1 MKKFLLRLSLAAAVT
16 LAGVA
21 IAPASH
27 AQSDQDPATT
37 NSQQQQPVATPQDS
51 ATPQQQNDAQMPE
64 AQTQDA
70 QAFNGRI
77 VKESGQLVLK
87 DPVAKISYKLDDQA
101 KAKQYAGKQV
111 KVTGKLNMNNNTI
124 HVDSIELLS

>member
-1 MKKFLLRLSLAAAVT
+1 MKKFWLRLSLAGAVT
-16 LAGVA
+16 LAAIA

-27 AQSDQDPATT
+27 AQSDQDSATT
-37 NSQQQQPVATPQDS
+37 NSQQQPAATPQDS